1 MQRTNSK
8 NKLHIIPK
16 SPGLIITLLLFLVVE
31 IIFLSLLIAL
41 DILPT
46 ILNVVI
52 VIMFIGLTVLIFKL
66 LVNRKEVTKQ
76 RKIGV
81 ILSIVLMVLMGIGS
95 FVHNI
100 RGF

>member
-1 MQRTNSK
+1 MRNNTHH
-8 NKLHIIPK
+8 KLHIIPK

-46 ILNVVI
+46 ILNADGTDGDRQ
-52 VIMFIGLTVLIFKL
+52 FL
-66 LVNRKEVTKQ
+66 
-76 RKIGV
+76 
-81 ILSIVLMVLMGIGS
+81 